1 MQRRRVL
8 SKIKNCNKTV
18 SRLDIPMKRNKK
30 WEHYVLLSADHHWDA
45 RECDRALMKKHFE
58 EAKEKDAD
66 ILIFGDFFDVMGGKY
81 DPRRRKGDIRPELNV
96 DNYMDALTDQASDW
110 LLPYAKNIK
119 FISRGNHEVAVLKN
133 QEIDLTDRL
142 VTMLNYKGKANV
154 ITGTYRGYVL
164 FKFQAS
170 KDSGRAKVTLGYT
183 HGYGGGGPVTKGTIQ
198 ASRKQIYMADAD
210 IIVQGHIHEAWTME
224 IVRERIGPA
233 PCHTPR
239 LEVCTHIQLPTYKE
253 DYGDGDNWHTH
264 TGKPPKSL
272 GAYWLRFYWEEDRI
286 KYQVIRAN

>member
-1 MQRRRVL
+1 MN
-8 SKIKNCNKTV
+8 SKVAKCNKTV
-18 SRLDIPMKRNKK
+18 ARIDIPLKRNKK
-30 WEHYVLLSADHHWDA
+30 WEHWVLLSADQHWDA
-45 RECDRALMKKHFE
+45 IECDRKLLKKHFD
-58 EAKEKDAD
+58 EAKEKGAD

-96 DNYMDALTDQASDW
+96 DNYMDELTNQASDW
-110 LLPYAKNIK
+110 LLPYSENIK

-133 QEIDLTDRL
+133 QEVDLTDRL
-142 VTMLNYKGKANV
+142 VTMLNYKGGKDTNIV
-154 ITGTYRGYVL
+154 TGTYRGYVL
-164 FKFQAS
+164 CKFKES
-170 KDSGRAKVTLGYT
+170 DKGGRHKYTIGYT

-233 PCHTPR
+233 PAHTPR

-253 DYGDGDNWHTH
+253 DYADGDNWHTH
-264 TGKPPKSL
+264 TGKPPKSV
-272 GAYWLRFYWEEDRI
+272 GAYWLRFFYDGDRVQ
-286 KYQVIRAN
+286 YQVVRAN